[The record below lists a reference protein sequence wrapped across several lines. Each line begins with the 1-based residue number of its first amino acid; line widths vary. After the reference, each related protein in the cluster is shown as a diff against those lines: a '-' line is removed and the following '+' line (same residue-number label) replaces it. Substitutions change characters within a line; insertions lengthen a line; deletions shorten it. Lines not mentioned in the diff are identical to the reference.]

1 MEPGGHERRRLLP
14 LPLANGNAAPPHDM
28 STEYSSST
36 LTSPSSEWTESTLS
50 SDSWSSES
58 IDITS
63 DGGSDSTDFTPG
75 EFVDYP
81 RLPHLSSSSRPNSG
95 SSDTLHSGGGP
106 YVARITVTGPANH
119 SFTSTSPVR
128 ERASRPRSEVV
139 VAPLFREHDAP
150 VQTYNCEVPFKHPKT
165 ARNEWSP
172 NSPVADRK
180 IHNGTARLVEPHE
193 VPAPRKDNC
202 KVPFKYAKTWEDERI
217 TSSAVR
223 GSRSRDGTVGLVEK
237 QVPERA
243 VSAKCGSPLKFPT
256 KRMSTTNSNCFFV
269 SPANDRVSRHTIPPQ
284 VADGDAPTPQMNNGE
299 AFVECGRKSSNDSSS
314 SFTTEDR
321 SSHHRSVS
329 STASSAVELE
339 APAWRK
345 SKRSKQP
352 TSCSVTSSSAGCR
365 TNGRSA
371 IVGDCGAV
379 DHDGPGR
386 RKNGRE
392 SGSKNDEEHHRNRNL
407 SGKGRD
413 VTHRR
418 GSGGSNAIIKDAA
431 FHRCS
436 GPDAES
442 SSKYPGDVLCS
453 SAADNRVEAPRQGFD
468 RADQKRTPVNQHVTG
483 TETSERAT
491 EQDRWH
497 QAKAAQM
504 KRYCLDQLKLPSKSI
519 PEVAR
524 RRRGKQRRMIAGEI
538 SGSPD
543 SLLATK
549 TGAQAAPREYAS
561 RHEYPLYSTTTTT
574 RDSVPPPI
582 IDDASKMSSGKTLC
596 QQQSLITT
604 RDNKHVSETLEG
616 HRGRL
621 WTDNSDRK
629 RKVLERPSPEEDR
642 SIRASVTARTDCSSA
657 SGRSNTVSRGGRL
670 SVTITSNEPEPETHW
685 AIDVGRMT
693 LPSLEAECLRN
704 VRPGNEKE
712 TYSGQIYGN
721 DVINRKYIQARKNS
735 ASSDSDDD
743 YNCGKSSCSSEG
755 TVRGICEREYE
766 ETRSTRRKEY
776 FRRCSKRTSSSSGH
790 SCVDAAVQV
799 EVEELERKDRDGS
812 SCPPT
817 SERDSGVKSLSADS
831 EWTDTGHS
839 PESESSYSK
848 YFRRSGKDVWRASM
862 ALHSSHRKG
871 SADVQSETSRTNSE
885 QSTTTKTSRRRHR
898 TAGHQEHLA
907 NTSQINN
914 HREKTAEVVPIVF
927 QTSQTSSVNWS
938 NETEISAKEKLMT
951 TMGKDD
957 GRLGELSS
965 ETRNHNGNP
974 RTSHGCRKTFEDQMS
989 NVQIE
994 SAVGSLDSSLVDV
1007 VVQNGCRQE
1016 LDRVANRIPSLGV
1029 DDTSDEQAKYEI
1041 HLAAR
1046 DRSREIRQRGLDKTR
1061 DEDTFVITR
1070 NISNGPTRTCG
1081 QLPDFT
1087 QTNDVARNTHTLRST
1102 PGSRH
1107 SISSSLDA
1115 SPVGVVAERRVAKE
1129 QGMIDRED
1137 ATPEVLETA
1146 GQRNMT
1152 DTSQLFDHHR
1162 CDNLQQGRQSSMEPA
1177 NDFSSKS
1184 CQRAIAETC
1193 HRGASLTTTR
1203 KENFQQ
1209 GDPDMTSTDNKPNRK
1224 LSSCPPD
1231 ALLQHVSSPPERPT
1245 FFSRL
1250 FNRWPL

>member
-1 MEPGGHERRRLLP
+1 
-14 LPLANGNAAPPHDM
+14 M

-81 RLPHLSSSSRPNSG
+81 RLPHPSSSSRPNSG
-95 SSDTLHSGGGP
+95 SSDTIHAGGGP
-106 YVARITVTGPANH
+106 YVARITVTAPANH

-128 ERASRPRSEVV
+128 ERAGRPRSEVV
-139 VAPLFREHDAP
+139 VAPLLREQDAP

-165 ARNEWSP
+165 TRNEWSP
-172 NSPVADRK
+172 NSPVTDRN
-180 IHNGTARLVEPHE
+180 INNGTAHLVEPYE
-193 VPAPRKDNC
+193 TSAPRKDNC
-202 KVPFKYAKTWEDERI
+202 KVPYKYAKTWEDERT

-223 GSRSRDGTVGLVEK
+223 GSMSRDGTVGLVEK
-237 QVPERA
+237 RIPERA
-243 VSAKCGSPLKFPT
+243 VSAKCGSPLKHPT

-269 SPANDRVSRHTIPPQ
+269 SPASDRVTRHTMPPQ
-284 VADGDAPTPQMNNGE
+284 VADGDVPTCQMNNGE
-299 AFVECGRKSSNDSSS
+299 AFVKCGRKSNNDNSS

-339 APAWRK
+339 ASVCRK
-345 SKRSKQP
+345 SRRTKQP
-352 TSCSVTSSSAGCR
+352 TSCSVTSSSGGCP
-365 TNGRSA
+365 TNSRST
-371 IVGDCGAV
+371 IVGDSGV
-379 DHDGPGR
+379 VGHDGPGR

-431 FHRCS
+431 FHRCCA
-436 GPDAES
+436 PDAES

-483 TETSERAT
+483 TETSERAM

-504 KRYCLDQLKLPSKSI
+504 KRYCLEQLKLPSKSI

-543 SLLATK
+543 RLLAMK
-549 TGAQAAPREYAS
+549 SGAQAAPREYAS
-561 RHEYPLYSTTTTT
+561 RHEYPLYSTTTT
-574 RDSVPPPI
+574 RDSVSPPI
-582 IDDASKMSSGKTLC
+582 TDDASKMSSGKTLC
-596 QQQSLITT
+596 QQQSLINT
-604 RDNKHVSETLEG
+604 RDNKYVSETLDG
-616 HRGRL
+616 HRGRI

-629 RKVLERPSPEEDR
+629 RKVLEQPSPEEDR
-642 SIRASVTARTDCSSA
+642 PIRASIAARTDCSSA
-657 SGRSNTVSRGGRL
+657 SGRANTVSRGGRL
-670 SVTITSNEPEPETHW
+670 SVTITSNEPEPEIHW
-685 AIDVGRMT
+685 AINVGRMT

-704 VRPGNEKE
+704 VRPGNGKE
-712 TYSGQIYGN
+712 TYSGQIYDS

-735 ASSDSDDD
+735 ASTDSDDD
-743 YNCGKSSCSSEG
+743 YNCWKSSSSSEA
-755 TVRGICEREYE
+755 TVRDIGERESE

-776 FRRCSKRTSSSSGH
+776 FRRRYKRTSRSSGH

-799 EVEELERKDRDGS
+799 EVEELKRKDRYPS
-812 SCPPT
+812 SCLPT

-831 EWTDTGHS
+831 DWTDTGYS
-839 PESESSYSK
+839 PESESSSSK

-862 ALHSSHRKG
+862 ALQSSHRKG

-898 TAGHQEHLA
+898 NAEHQEHLA
-907 NTSQINN
+907 NTRLINN
-914 HREKTAEVVPIVF
+914 HREKTAEVLPIVDL
-927 QTSQTSSVNWS
+927 QTSQTSSINWT
-938 NETEISAKEKLMT
+938 NEAEITAKEKRMT

-957 GRLGELSS
+957 GTLGEIFSGI
-965 ETRNHNGNP
+965 RNHSGDP
-974 RTSHGCRKTFEDQMS
+974 RTGHGCRKTVEDQMS

-994 SAVGSLDSSLVDV
+994 SSVGLLDSSLVDV

-1016 LDRVANRIPSLGV
+1016 LDRVANRISSLGV
-1029 DDTSDEQAKYEI
+1029 DDTSEEQAKYEI
-1041 HLAAR
+1041 AK
-1046 DRSREIRQRGLDKTR
+1046 DRSGEIRQRGLDRTR
-1061 DEDTFVITR
+1061 VEGNSVITG
-1070 NISNGPTRTCG
+1070 NISNGPTGTCG
-1081 QLPDFT
+1081 QLPEFT
-1087 QTNDVARNTHTLRST
+1087 QKNCDTARNTDSLRST
-1102 PGSRH
+1102 PGSHH
-1107 SISSSLDA
+1107 SLSSSLDT
-1115 SPVGVVAERRVAKE
+1115 SLVDVVAERRVAVAKE
-1129 QGMIDRED
+1129 QGMVARKD
-1137 ATPEVLETA
+1137 ATSEPLETA

-1152 DTSQLFDHHR
+1152 DTAQLSDHR
-1162 CDNLQQGRQSSMEPA
+1162 RRDNLQQGRQSS
-1177 NDFSSKS
+1177 NDLSSKS
-1184 CQRAIAETC
+1184 CQRGIAETC
-1193 HRGASLTTTR
+1193 HRETSLTTPR
-1203 KENFQQ
+1203 KENFHQ
-1209 GDPDMTSTDNKPNRK
+1209 GNTDDMTSTDHKPNRE

-1231 ALLQHVSSPPERPT
+1231 ALLQQVSSPPERPT

-1250 FNRWPL
+1250 FNRWLL